1 MRKVAAGV
9 DQFQQLSFL
18 FWPFVRKRERA
29 SEWKREEYFLIFLAI
44 SSSFEHKIQASAEAI
59 FFSQQF

>member
-18 FWPFVRKRERA
+18 FWPFVRKRTRGE
-29 SEWKREEYFLIFLAI
+29 REEELFDFLAI
-44 SSSFEHKIQASAEAI
+44 SFL
-59 FFSQQF
+59 